1 MENIENFYDEV
12 ALSIKRIKE
21 QLLIEDQDSE
31 SEQINKQILE
41 DLANFELQGLH
52 ELEQLKK
59 YQDWNTFI
67 IAFYGETNAGK
78 STLIESLRLYFNE
91 ETKMQQRKEFE
102 EKSASYL
109 AIREKEQRLCNLSAM
124 REKKEEDLRQFL
136 LEQKFFSKIWIFLG
150 LNAWVRQIKNEIL
163 NISKEIDSIGTIDK
177 SGLKEILK
185 EILNLQDG
193 NIIGDGRSDFTRE
206 VKEYRFQYQEEN
218 FILLDVPGIEGS
230 ESKVLE
236 EIGNATKKA
245 HAIFYVKKDPTPPQK
260 GDKGKKGT
268 IEKIKEQL
276 NAQTEVWTIYNKPI
290 TNPRVL
296 SKDLID
302 NNTQESL
309 DVLDGEMKKILEENY
324 LGHKVVS
331 AQPAFFSLASV
342 FPDTELGIKR
352 RDFLDKCAEHNM
364 TEKEVLTK
372 SGFVDFADFLSN
384 TFIQDTKQKIRNS
397 NFNKAYVV
405 VNSLGKKLI
414 KNIKHRK
421 NKYKK
426 DEEITDAI
434 KKKIDSILDG
444 FILNLHNL
452 VVREEME
459 RMIRTIRKETYDYI
473 DLDKKDKEVEAYLK
487 EQIEKQMKIFE
498 KNIETIANE
507 QKEILQNDVQEALK
521 KYQEQIQENLADA
534 SRVEIFDEFG
544 NKINVDIDQ
553 NFDFFG
559 FFSSLGTT
567 ALGVWGGFALL
578 ATPVGWITIVASV
591 LTGIIGVVRVVIG
604 WLDKDYKKA
613 RQRESVDEN
622 LEKVETSVKDQIENI
637 IQQNEEELE
646 RKMSSIKKKMDV
658 LLYRGQKQIVAL
670 EKEGYEL
677 EQIAKAIKEE
687 IK

>member
-91 ETKMQQRKEFE
+91 ETKIQQQKEFE

-163 NISKEIDSIGTIDK
+163 NISKEINSIGTIDK
-177 SGLKEILK
+177 SGLESGLE

-309 DVLDGEMKKILEENY
+309 DVLDEEMKKILEENY

-331 AQPAFFSLASV
+331 AQPAFFSLARSV
-342 FPDTELGIKR
+342 LPDTELEDKIH
-352 RDFLDKCAEHNM
+352 DFLDKCAERNM
-364 TEKEVLTK
+364 TREEVLTK

-384 TFIQDTKQKIRNS
+384 TFIQDAKQKIRNS

-434 KKKIDSILDG
+434 KTKMDSILDG

-452 VVREEME
+452 VVREETG

-473 DLDKKDKEVEAYLK
+473 DLDKKDK
-487 EQIEKQMKIFE
+487 
-498 KNIETIANE
+498 
-507 QKEILQNDVQEALK
+507 
-521 KYQEQIQENLADA
+521 
-534 SRVEIFDEFG
+534 
-544 NKINVDIDQ
+544 
-553 NFDFFG
+553 
-559 FFSSLGTT
+559 
-567 ALGVWGGFALL
+567 
-578 ATPVGWITIVASV
+578 
-591 LTGIIGVVRVVIG
+591 
-604 WLDKDYKKA
+604 
-613 RQRESVDEN
+613 
-622 LEKVETSVKDQIENI
+622 
-637 IQQNEEELE
+637 
-646 RKMSSIKKKMDV
+646 
-658 LLYRGQKQIVAL
+658 
-670 EKEGYEL
+670 
-677 EQIAKAIKEE
+677 
-687 IK
+687 